1 MARLV
6 LKLDEKK
13 STDLDRSTG
22 DFYGHVTN
30 S

>member
-6 LKLDEKK
+6 LKLDERKNA
-13 STDLDRSTG
+13 DLDRSTG
-22 DFYGHVTN
+22 DVYGYVSN